1 MRGQR
6 LDVLT
11 AGRSRK
17 RLSDGS
23 DLRLLT
29 AAEVLEARREALE
42 MEGEEAEIALRSN
55 ACILAKAWERRGR
68 PIYPSGAAVLEAL
81 SVSQIIGLCR
91 LWAEFDRAENPGLS
105 IGEERLE
112 ALKKAWS
119 TRLWSAFAGVCS
131 AALGRSQR
139 RSG

>member
-42 MEGEEAEIALRSN
+42 MEGEELALCSN

-81 SVSQIIGLCR
+81 SVSQIMGLSR
-91 LWAEFDRAENPGLS
+91 LWSEFDRAENPGLS
-105 IGEERLE
+105 AGAERLE

-119 TRLWSAFAGVCS
+119 TRPWSAFAGVCS
-131 AALGRSQR
+131 AALGRSPR
-139 RSG
+139 KRG